1 MHVIAEPLTAL
12 WDRTRAML
20 VRALAAIGAPEAIAA
35 TRVLTEERRRAI
47 ALWLGLIEHI
57 VRKLLLAQAAML
69 APKERPRTAGFQP
82 AIQRAQRSPQRS
94 ESPRTNRSIDRSQSQ
109 TWPAHFSLALPRDPL
124 AVPESRAPRIRA
136 LWGNTPMPAKPL
148 PLPKAS
154 ERDVVLNLAFRLEAL
169 RRVLADPAP
178 HAQRLARVLLRLRRR
193 FPEVIQRFLVAPARV
208 CFYDERDPRLSID
221 AMSRGM
227 DGAIALR
234 DSS

>member
-1 MHVIAEPLTAL
+1 MHVIAEPLATL

-35 TRVLTEERRRAI
+35 MRVLTEERRRAI
-47 ALWLGLIEHI
+47 ALWLGLLEHI
-57 VRKLLLAQAAML
+57 VRKLLLAETAMF
-69 APKERPRTAGFQP
+69 APKESQRTAGFRP
-82 AIQRAQRSPQRS
+82 AIQTSPQRS
-94 ESPRTNRSIDRSQSQ
+94 KAPRANASTDRSQAE

-136 LWGNTPMPAKPL
+136 LWGNTPTPAKPL
-148 PLPKAS
+148 PARKAS
-154 ERDVVLNLAFRLEAL
+154 ERDVALNLAFRLEAL

-178 HAQRLARVLLRLRRR
+178 HAQRLARLLLRLRRR
-193 FPEVIQRFLVAPARV
+193 FPEVIQRFVVAPARV

-221 AMSRGM
+221 ALSKGM
-227 DGAIALR
+227 DGAIALS

>member
-1 MHVIAEPLTAL
+1 MHVIAEPLATL

-35 TRVLTEERRRAI
+35 MRVLTEERRRAI

-57 VRKLLLAQAAML
+57 VRKLLLAEAAMF
-69 APKERPRTAGFQP
+69 APKEAPRTAGFQP
-82 AIQRAQRSPQRS
+82 AIHLSQTSPQRS
-94 ESPRTNRSIDRSQSQ
+94 KAPRASRSIDRSQAE

-136 LWGNTPMPAKPL
+136 LWGNTPTPAKPL
-148 PLPKAS
+148 PARKAS
-154 ERDVVLNLAFRLEAL
+154 ERDVALNLAFRLEAL

-178 HAQRLARVLLRLRRR
+178 HAQRLARLLLRLRRR
-193 FPEVIQRFLVAPARV
+193 FPEVIQRFVVAPARV
-208 CFYDERDPRLSID
+208 SFYDERDPRLSID
-221 AMSRGM
+221 AMSMGM
-227 DGAIALR
+227 DGAIALS